1 MPLISAPSRS
11 AEYSRVRLI
20 VIWIR
25 SAASGAKSTASS
37 TPIGPIGLSRSRPPP
52 KKKPNC
58 ASIEIAP
65 ATVAA
70 TVIVRVSRF
79 LIWASSCAI
88 TPSSSSRSSACMM
101 PVVTATAA
109 FSGLRPVA
117 KAFGWSCRMMK
128 TLGIGMPARCASRP
142 TISWSSGALARV
154 TGSAWCMRSASLS
167 EFQ

>member
-1 MPLISAPSRS
+1 MPLISAPSLS

-20 VIWIR
+20 VIWI
-25 SAASGAKSTASS
+25 SAAASGANSTASS

-70 TVIVRVSRF
+70 TVIVRMSRF
-79 LIWASSCAI
+79 LMWASSCAI
-88 TPSSSSRSSACMM
+88 TPSSSSRSRSCRM
-101 PVVTATAA
+101 PVVAATAA

-117 KAFGWSCRMMK
+117 KAFGWSWR
-128 TLGIGMPARCASRP
+128 IR
-142 TISWSSGALARV
+142 
-154 TGSAWCMRSASLS
+154 
-167 EFQ
+167 